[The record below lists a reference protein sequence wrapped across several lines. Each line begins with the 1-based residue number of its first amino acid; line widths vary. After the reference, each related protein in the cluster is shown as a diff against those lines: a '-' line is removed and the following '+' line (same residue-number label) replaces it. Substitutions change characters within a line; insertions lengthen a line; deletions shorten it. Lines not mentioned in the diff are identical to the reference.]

1 MGPPTELTL
10 EMTKSRY
17 TPLVVSAEILAPRVA
32 KYSGKT
38 LNIMDKQYLNKPMR
52 KTTRKVDQADFWL
65 QTNFQ
70 MLKH

>member
-52 KTTRKVDQADFWL
+52 KTTRKLTKLIFGCKQ
-65 QTNFQ
+65 NFQ

>member
-32 KYSGKT
+32 KYSGK
-38 LNIMDKQYLNKPMR
+38 NAEYNG
-52 KTTRKVDQADFWL
+52 
-65 QTNFQ
+65 
-70 MLKH
+70 